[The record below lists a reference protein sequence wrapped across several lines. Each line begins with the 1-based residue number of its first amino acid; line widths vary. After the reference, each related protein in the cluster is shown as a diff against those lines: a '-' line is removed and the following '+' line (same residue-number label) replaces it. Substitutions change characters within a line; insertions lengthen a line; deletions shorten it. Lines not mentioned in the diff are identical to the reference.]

1 MPSGLYQLYGVAS
14 HWEKRRGF
22 VELLMCT
29 APIQILKSSRCLHF
43 FFMSTKGFL
52 IYASCIIDEL
62 HKKLKCR
69 NAKFS
74 SFLLVVIY
82 VHPEQVIHAFNKL
95 DCEVGRLYDTNAFG
109 LCFAPVISLLV
120 RGLSFTFS
128 ALVSF
133 HFFWHCFSWMEIDA
147 DPYSLPQR

>member
-1 MPSGLYQLYGVAS
+1 
-14 HWEKRRGF
+14 
-22 VELLMCT
+22 MCT

-95 DCEVGRLYDTNAFG
+95 DCEVGETLRHKCFWPLLRTSHIFTCSWPVFHL
-109 LCFAPVISLLV
+109 LCLGFFPLLLTLFLMD
-120 RGLSFTFS
+120 GN
-128 ALVSF
+128 
-133 HFFWHCFSWMEIDA
+133 
-147 DPYSLPQR
+147 